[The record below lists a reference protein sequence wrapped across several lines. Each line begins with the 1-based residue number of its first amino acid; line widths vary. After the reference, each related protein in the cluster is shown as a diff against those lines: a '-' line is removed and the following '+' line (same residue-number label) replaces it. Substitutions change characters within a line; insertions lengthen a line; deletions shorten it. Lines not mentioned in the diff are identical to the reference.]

1 MNFASSDIFELNLL
15 ESAHSRQQC
24 QAAVVLVHDS
34 KVMLLSLFLCTCHT
48 RRQNIYFEH
57 NLYARKQKRLSARRN
72 LLVEGGGVLEGR
84 GPGEFREEIRALLI
98 NRKSI
103 FTQLTSKSL
112 LSFNF
117 VVLVVAFTL
126 TPAFV
131 YAQNPPR
138 LNHNSTLIMTSSS
151 MSPNLRQNDGVIVD
165 HFPFNNLK
173 IGDIIAFRTSG
184 NHSTIVH
191 RVAQIVTENGQR
203 IVRAKGDANP
213 DSIHGVD
220 YPIFQ
225 RNYIGKVVY
234 VIPQLGA
241 GLGAVNIFAN
251 NGGNTLQSS
260 PAVIVPHL
268 MQNLLKAISFFFVA
282 CFFVLGFRIQR
293 AEKTTTGSVLQS
305 SSPTSPSVID
315 KYFLLLILSS
325 LIPAL
330 IITIYGIV
338 LIDLYVSGTINT
350 PSGKHVYMER
360 NFSYLLPLFICFVP
374 AGAVLFLVKKLHIG
388 TSRMKT

>member
-1 MNFASSDIFELNLL
+1 
-15 ESAHSRQQC
+15 
-24 QAAVVLVHDS
+24 
-34 KVMLLSLFLCTCHT
+34 
-48 RRQNIYFEH
+48 
-57 NLYARKQKRLSARRN
+57 
-72 LLVEGGGVLEGR
+72 VLEGR

-103 FTQLTSKSL
+103 FTQLTLSKSL

-138 LNHNSTLIMTSSS
+138 LNLNSTLIMTSSS

-173 IGDIIAFRTSG
+173 IGDIIAFRTSPGTDASG

-251 NGGNTLQSS
+251 NGGNTIQSS

-293 AEKTTTGSVLQS
+293 AERTTTGSILQS

-330 IITIYGIV
+330 IVIIYGIV
-338 LIDLYVSGTINT
+338 LIDMYVAGTLST

-388 TSRMKT
+388 SSREET